1 MDILQEY
8 ICYRQLSVLT
18 EYALLARISKA
29 AKNNLKPNNLIVFA
43 LVAESVDASDLK
55 SDWAHPQCQFKSG
68 SGQTLKDSR
77 KRVFFRSLTFT
88 SYFYALRARTTV
100 YRSIFFRKLTASTA
114 AAVLGAFDEN
124 FYIF

>member
-29 AKNNLKPNNLIVFA
+29 AKNNLKPNNVIVFA

-68 SGQTLKDSR
+68 SGHHPKELK
-77 KRVFFRSLTFT
+77 
-88 SYFYALRARTTV
+88 
-100 YRSIFFRKLTASTA
+100 
-114 AAVLGAFDEN
+114 
-124 FYIF
+124 